1 MSKTVEDENGRNSSG
16 EDEDNQEI
24 SEAVEKRRSLKRIL
38 LSDSDDRL
46 AFESLLLIDSFSCVF
61 SIFYEICL

>member
-24 SEAVEKRRSLKRIL
+24 CKAVEKRRSLKRIL

-46 AFESLLLIDSFSCVF
+46 AFESLFLIDSFSCVF

>member
-1 MSKTVEDENGRNSSG
+1 VSKTVEDENGRNSSG